1 VSGQPKVVLVTGASM
16 GIGRAIA
23 AHLAQRGFRVFGTSR
38 QPAADSLDGF
48 GLIPLDVTEPDSVRA
63 CVETVIARAG
73 RIDVL
78 VNNAGVDLVGALE
91 ETTHA
96 DLTWVMETN
105 FYGVHRMVQAVLPG
119 MRARRDGQIINISSA
134 LGRAAW
140 PFEGAYCASK
150 FALEGYTEALRY
162 ELNIFNIRVSSVQP
176 GFFKSNMVNTQ
187 RVAASLIADYDAP
200 RQRGI
205 ALGKAWAEAAPEPDP
220 VAQAVERL
228 IRARRPRLYNPV
240 GMEAVVMPPLTRLM
254 PGRVLFK
261 VGRWMLQ
268 LDDWRADV
276 RRAVRR
282 AAPAIG
288 GLAAAILTAAA
299 LLGQKRRR

>member
-1 VSGQPKVVLVTGASM
+1 MSGQPKVVLVTGASM

-23 AHLAQRGFRVFGTSR
+23 AHLTRCGFRVFGTSR
-38 QPAADSLDGF
+38 HPIAATLDGF
-48 GLIPLDVTEPDSVRA
+48 ALLQLDVTDPDSVRA
-63 CVETVIARAG
+63 CVETVLARAG

-91 ETTHA
+91 ETTLA
-96 DLTWVMETN
+96 DLVWIMETN

-162 ELNIFNIRVSSVQP
+162 ELNIFNIRVSSIQP
-176 GFFKSNMVNTQ
+176 GFFKSNMVHSQ
-187 RVAASLIADYDAP
+187 RLAAHLIADYAAP

-205 ALGKAWAEAAPEPDP
+205 ALSRSWSDAAPEPDP
-220 VAQAVERL
+220 VARAVERL
-228 IRARRPRLYNPV
+228 IRARHPRLHNPI
-240 GMEAVVMPPLTRLM
+240 GLEAVIMPPLTRLM
-254 PGRVLFK
+254 PARVLFK

-268 LDDWRADV
+268 LDDWRADL
-276 RRAVRR
+276 RRF
-282 AAPAIG
+282 APTTLVGI
-288 GLAAAILTAAA
+288 AAA
-299 LLGQKRRR
+299 LLAAAALLNRKRRP

>member
-1 VSGQPKVVLVTGASM
+1 VSQQPKVVLVTGASR

-23 AHLAQRGFRVFGTSR
+23 AHLAGRGFCVFGTSR
-38 QPAADSLDGF
+38 RPAADMLDGF
-48 GLIPLDVTEPDSVRA
+48 SLIQLDVTDAESVRA
-63 CVETVIARAG
+63 CVETVIARAA

-91 ETTHA
+91 ETTLD
-96 DLTWVMETN
+96 DLSWIMETN

-162 ELNIFNIRVSSVQP
+162 EMNIFNIRVSSVQP
-176 GFFKSNMVNTQ
+176 GFFKSNMVNAQ
-187 RVAASLIADYDAP
+187 RIAGGLIADYDAP

-205 ALGKAWAEAAPEPDP
+205 ALGRAWANAAPEPLP
-220 VAQAVERL
+220 VARL
-228 IRARRPRLYNPV
+228 SLIH
-240 GMEAVVMPPLTRLM
+240 
-254 PGRVLFK
+254 
-261 VGRWMLQ
+261 
-268 LDDWRADV
+268 
-276 RRAVRR
+276 
-282 AAPAIG
+282 I
-288 GLAAAILTAAA
+288 
-299 LLGQKRRR
+299 

>member
-1 VSGQPKVVLVTGASM
+1 VSQQPKVVLVTGASR

-23 AHLAQRGFRVFGTSR
+23 AHLAGRGFCVFGTSR
-38 QPAADSLDGF
+38 RPAADMLDGF
-48 GLIPLDVTEPDSVRA
+48 SLIQLDVTDAESVRA
-63 CVETVIARAG
+63 CVETVIARAA

-91 ETTHA
+91 ETTLD
-96 DLTWVMETN
+96 DLSWIMETN

-162 ELNIFNIRVSSVQP
+162 EMNIFNIRVSSVQP
-176 GFFKSNMVNTQ
+176 GFFKSNMVNAQ
-187 RVAASLIADYDAP
+187 RIAGGLIADYDAP

-205 ALGKAWAEAAPEPDP
+205 ALGRAWANAAPEPLP
-220 VAQAVERL
+220 VARTVERI
-228 IRARRPRLYNPV
+228 IRARRPRLYYAV
-240 GMEAVVMPPLTRLM
+240 GAEAVIVPPLARLM

-261 VGRWMLQ
+261 VGRWMLE
-268 LDDWRADV
+268 LDDWRADL
-276 RRAVRR
+276 RRWLPFV
-282 AAPAIG
+282 G
-288 GLAAAILTAAA
+288 GLAVA
-299 LLGQKRRR
+299 LLDRRRRG